1 MSLRRADRARAV
13 LALIEAVMGLL
24 AVGGGLALAFAP
36 DGHLL
41 TVDPSL
47 LAQTPFADYFVP
59 GLLLAGFV
67 GMGGLLGSELA
78 LRQVR
83 LWVSCSVLYGSGL
96 IIFELAEYELIGFQV
111 LQPVV
116 GVLASA
122 IVALA
127 LAAARGQPVNNSSR
141 QGSVLGAGRG
151 KI

>member
-1 MSLRRADRARAV
+1 MSRRGADRARAV
-13 LALIEAVMGLL
+13 LALIEAVLGLV
-24 AVGGGLALAFAP
+24 AVGGGAALAFAP
-36 DGHLL
+36 DGQFL
-41 TVDPSL
+41 TIDPSL

-59 GLLLAGFV
+59 GLLLAGFI
-67 GMGGLLGSELA
+67 GIGGLLGFELT

-83 LWVSCSVLYGSGL
+83 LWVAYSVLYGSGL

-116 GVLASA
+116 GVLALA

-127 LAAARGQPVNNSSR
+127 LSAARGQPVTNSAR
-141 QGSVLGAGRG
+141 QGSVMGAGHE